1 MLPAD
6 WDNLCITMAYLSQ
19 GYFLTQHFQ
28 NNFKHTMTGNRLQH
42 KNCKLSY
49 NTEYHIVHLLLLLL
63 CFKMFN
69 CYTFLPDLS
78 VCGCPLHCSL
88 GEFGAVEQV
97 NQTVT
102 VNWS

>member
-1 MLPAD
+1 
-6 WDNLCITMAYLSQ
+6 
-19 GYFLTQHFQ
+19 
-28 NNFKHTMTGNRLQH
+28 
-42 KNCKLSY
+42 
-49 NTEYHIVHLLLLLL
+49 
-63 CFKMFN
+63 MFN

-102 VNWS
+102 TLHPRLNKDQIPPPPLLCAAPGPRGITSSVQTPVYSKTNPSIHGYLLVVH